1 MPDLSLSLS
10 PANLPFA
17 EELYEAYLQD
27 PASVPAEWQRYF
39 SSLPQRA
46 QGLRPAFRS
55 RSVFEK
61 AVAASSSTREAT
73 PRSERSSGPE
83 RNGSHVRATPSSVAA
98 TTRNVSNG
106 NGHASGNG
114 HGNAAPIASKGN
126 ALGNGH
132 ALEMA
137 ARQDR
142 VDQLIRAYRVRGHMI
157 AKVNPLSLQRASHP
171 ELDPEYYDLHDQDMQ
186 QEFSVRTISGAEIM
200 TLEEILDL
208 LRDTYCRS
216 IGVEFMH
223 IHDIEAKNW
232 LQDRM
237 EASRNR
243 LELSVERQRK
253 ILTFL
258 TDASMLEEFI
268 QKKYLGKKS
277 FSLEGAESLIPLLH
291 LAIERAAEHGVDEVT
306 LGMAHR
312 GRLNVLANIMGKSP
326 REIFREFE
334 DADPQLHR
342 GRGDVKYH
350 MGYSSDFRTL
360 SGKTVHLSLCFN
372 PSHLE
377 YVNPVV
383 LGRVRAK
390 QDRFGDAERTRKL
403 AIQIHGDAAFIGEGI
418 VQETLNLSRLTAYNV
433 GGSVH
438 IVINN
443 QIGFTT
449 PAEDSRSTTYC
460 TDVAKMLQ
468 SPIFHVNGEDPEAV
482 AQVVQ
487 LAMDF
492 RARFQRDVVI
502 DMYCYRRHGHNEA
515 DEPAFTQPVLYR
527 AIAERKSVR
536 EGYLDHLLQLG
547 GVSAEEADQIAVE
560 RREHLEQE
568 LTVARKGF
576 EMKQDW
582 LRGYWTDFRGGP
594 ESEVEDVDTGVER
607 TVLADLILRQT
618 HIPADFEPHPK
629 VHRLLQARR
638 EMAEGKK
645 PIDWGTAEA
654 AAFASLLTAGIRVR
668 MTGQDVPRGTFSHR
682 HAVFYDVRDG
692 RTYTPLAKLQH
703 GQAQVQIYNSP
714 LSESGVLGF
723 EWGYSLDFPE
733 GLVIWE
739 AQFGDFCNV
748 AQPIIDQFIVSAEDK
763 WKRLSGLV
771 MLLPHGFEGMG
782 PEHSSARLERWLAQ
796 TAEDNIQVCQPTT
809 PAQYFHMLRRQVLRP
824 WRKPLIV
831 FTPKSLLRLPEA
843 SVSLDELADG
853 RFERVLGDPL
863 TASNKDKVTRII
875 LCTGKIFYEL
885 QKHRKDLGRDDVA
898 ILRIEQLYPLPKKSL
913 AKALEGYAAGT
924 PVVWTQEEPE
934 NMGAWTYIRMRF
946 GKRLLGKHPVTVNAR
961 EPSASPA
968 TGSASSH
975 SIEQQELIDKAFAG
989 PEA

>member
-1 MPDLSLSLS
+1 MTDPLSLN

-17 EELYEAYLQD
+17 EELYAAFLQD
-27 PASVPAEWQRYF
+27 PNSVPVEWQQYF
-39 SSLPQRA
+39 SALPVRA
-46 QGLRPAFRS
+46 EKLKPAFRS
-55 RSVFEK
+55 RSIFQRRD
-61 AVAASSSTREAT
+61 A
-73 PRSERSSGPE
+73 
-83 RNGSHVRATPSSVAA
+83 NGSEADAPAI
-98 TTRNVSNG
+98 
-106 NGHASGNG
+106 NGHGTNGHSATHGNG
-114 HGNAAPIASKGN
+114 HGN
-126 ALGNGH
+126 GH
-132 ALEMA
+132 AVPSVA
-137 ARQDR
+137 AFAPAPTRKGVSQASAADAVDMLTAVRQDR
-142 VDQLIRAYRVRGHMI
+142 VDQLIRAFRVRGHMI
-157 AKVNPLSLQRASHP
+157 AKVDPLGLQRRSHP
-171 ELDPEYYDLHDQDMQ
+171 ELEPEYYGLSDAELDQR
-186 QEFSVRTISGAEIM
+186 FSSRTISGSEVM
-200 TLEEILDL
+200 TLRQILEL
-208 LRDTYCRS
+208 LRNTYCRS

-232 LQDRM
+232 LQERM
-237 EASRNR
+237 ESSENR
-243 LELSVERQRK
+243 LQISVDRQRR
-253 ILTFL
+253 ILTLL
-258 TDASMLEEFI
+258 TDAVNLEEFI
-268 QKKYLGKKS
+268 QRKYLGKKS
-277 FSLEGAESLIPLLH
+277 FSLEGAESLVPLLH
-291 LAIERAAEHGVDEVT
+291 LAIERAAEHGVDEIT
-306 LGMAHR
+306 MGMAHR
-312 GRLNVLANIMGKSP
+312 GRLNVLANILGKNP

-334 DADPQLHR
+334 DVDPQLHR

-350 MGYSSDFRTL
+350 LGYSSDFTTL

-390 QDRFGDAERTRKL
+390 QDRFGDTERTRKL
-403 AIQIHGDAAFIGEGI
+403 AILIHGDASFIGEGI
-418 VQETLNLSRLTAYNV
+418 VQETLNLSGLVPYFV
-433 GGSVH
+433 GGTVH
-438 IVINN
+438 VVVNN

-449 PAEDSRSTTYC
+449 PAEESRSTTYC

-468 SPIFHVNGEDPEAV
+468 IPIFHVNGEDPEAV

-527 AIAERKSVR
+527 AIAQRKGVR
-536 EGYLDHLLQLG
+536 DGYLEHLLKLG
-547 GVSAEEADQIAVE
+547 GVSREEADSIAVE

-568 LTVARKGF
+568 LSVARKGF
-576 EMKQDW
+576 EVKLDW
-582 LRGYWTDFRGGP
+582 LSGYWKPYVGGP
-594 ESEVEDVDTGVER
+594 ESEVEDVDTGFDKRQLSE
-607 TVLADLILRQT
+607 LILKQT

-629 VHRLLQARR
+629 VHRLLQARK
-638 EMAEGKK
+638 EMAEGTKL
-645 PIDWGTAEA
+645 IDWGTAEA
-654 AAFASLLTAGIRVR
+654 AAFASLLTSKVRVR

-692 RTYTPLAKLQH
+692 RTYTPLAKLAQ
-703 GQAQVQIYNSP
+703 GQAPIHIYNSP

-723 EWGYSLDFPE
+723 EWGYSLDCPE

-782 PEHSSARLERWLAQ
+782 PEHSSARLERFLNL

-824 WRKPLIV
+824 WRKPLVV

-843 SVSLDELADG
+843 SSSLEQLADG
-853 RFERVLGDPL
+853 RFERVLGDPI
-863 TASNKDKVTRII
+863 AAENKDKITRIL
-875 LCTGKIFYEL
+875 LCTGKIYYDL
-885 QKHRKDLGRDDVA
+885 CKHRQELARDDVA
-898 ILRIEQLYPLPKKSL
+898 IVRVEQLYPLPKKAL
-913 AKALEGYAAGT
+913 AGALNMYPAGT
-924 PVVWTQEEPE
+924 PVVWVQDEPL

-946 GKRLLGKHPVTVNAR
+946 GKRLLGRYPVSVVAR
-961 EPSASPA
+961 EASASPA

-975 SIEQQELIDKAFAG
+975 NIEQQELIDQAFAG
-989 PEA
+989 S